1 MYYGMW
7 PRMLASMSETDP
19 LADAPLKWSDLG
31 VSVLPTGMVTLL
43 LADVEGST
51 RLWERQPEEMT
62 AAVARLDR
70 TVSAIVAAHHGV
82 RPIEQGEG
90 DSFVVAFA
98 RASDAVASALELQR
112 APLAPIR
119 LRIGVHTGEVQL
131 RDDGNY
137 IGSTVNRAARLR
149 DVAHGGQVVL
159 SGTTEDLVVDRL
171 PPDAWLT
178 DLGTHRLR
186 DLARPERVVQLCHPD
201 LRVEFPPLR
210 TANTVVAQRLPVQ
223 LTSYVGRATEMT
235 DVRRILADNR
245 LVTLTGAGGVG
256 KTRLAL
262 EVAGRMM
269 GEYRDGVWY
278 VDLAPI
284 IDPDLVPVAVA
295 RALGLPDQPG
305 RSTMETLQR
314 FIGDRQMLVM
324 LDNCEHLL
332 DACATLIVA
341 LLGACPGL
349 TLLTTS
355 REAIGVGGEVTW
367 RVRSLSLADEAI
379 ELFTDR
385 ARHVRPDFHLTDD
398 NTTAVTE
405 ICRRLDGMPLA
416 IELAAARIRA
426 LSLTEILDSLHDR
439 FRLLTGGARTAVRR
453 QQTLRASVDWSY
465 MLLTEPERVVF
476 RRLAVFLGGFDLD
489 ATRAVA
495 GGGEVQ
501 PYQVLDLLTLLIDK
515 SLVVAENTTGR
526 TRYRLLETV
535 RQYALEKLGESGEAD
550 TVRARHRDHYTA
562 MAALLDTP
570 AGNDYERRIEQA
582 ETEIDNL
589 RAAFAWSR
597 ENTEIAVA
605 LALASSLQP
614 LWLARGRIQE
624 GLAWFDAALTDHNT
638 HHIQVAPAV
647 RARALADLAVLS
659 APVAATDRMGQAEQ
673 ALAIARELD
682 DPALVVRALTACGG
696 IASFNPEVARPYL
709 AEAIDLAR
717 ALGDRWRLSQI
728 LGWQALG
735 ALIAGDPIAAGAAAE
750 EGRDLAQAL
759 GDRFF
764 SRFCRRCL
772 GVAQMVRGDLAAAIA
787 QLREVA
793 AEADAAHDV
802 LWYTYCEYSLGHA
815 LAYHGDT
822 SAARAAAN
830 AAVETAA
837 GLGGVYPGV
846 AYTALA
852 VAALAAGDVA
862 GAQDASEASWRRLSV
877 QPELASVNINPMAEI
892 ALARGDLV
900 AARHWTD
907 EAVSVMRGWHLA
919 LALTTRARVAIA
931 QGELGQA
938 ERDAHDALTVA
949 ADLHAHSGIPDALE
963 CLADL
968 ALKAGDHREA
978 ARLFGT
984 ADAIRQR
991 IGVVR
996 FKIYDSDYE
1005 NSLAALR
1012 DAMGEQ
1018 DFAAAWVEGTALS
1031 TDEAIAYAQRGRGAR
1046 KRPSSGWASL
1056 TPTERDVVRL
1066 VSEGLANKDIATRL
1080 FVSPRT
1086 VQTHLTHVYTKLGLT
1101 SRMQLAQ
1108 EAARHT

>member
-1 MYYGMW
+1 
-7 PRMLASMSETDP
+7 MLASMSETDP

-43 LADVEGST
+43 LADVDDST
-51 RLWERQPEEMT
+51 RLSETQEMT

-70 TVSAIVAAHHGV
+70 TVSAIVTAHHGV
-82 RPIEQGEG
+82 RPVEQGEG
-90 DSFVVAFA
+90 EGFVVAFA

-119 LRIGVHTGEVQL
+119 LRIGIYTGEVQL

-137 IGSTVNRAARLR
+137 TGSTVNRATRLR
-149 DVAHGGQVVL
+149 DVAHGGQIVL

-171 PPDAWLT
+171 PRDAWLT

-186 DLARPERVVQLCHPD
+186 DLPRPERVVQLCHPD

-223 LTSYVGRATEMT
+223 LTSFVGRAAEMT

-256 KTRLAL
+256 KTRLAI

-269 GEYRDGVWY
+269 GECRDGVWY

-284 IDPDLVPVAVA
+284 VDPDLVPVAVA

-305 RSTMETLQR
+305 RSTTETLLR
-314 FIGDRQMLVM
+314 FINDRQMLVM

-332 DACATLIVA
+332 DPCAALIVA

-349 TLLTTS
+349 ALLTTS
-355 REAIGVGGEVTW
+355 REPIGVAGEMTW

-453 QQTLRASVDWSY
+453 QQTLRASVDWSH

-476 RRLAVFLGGFDLD
+476 RRLAVFLGGFDFD

-515 SLVVAENTTGR
+515 SLIVAENTTGR

-582 ETEIDNL
+582 EIEIDNL

-597 ENTEIAVA
+597 ENTQIALA

-624 GLAWFDAALTDHNT
+624 GLAWFDAALTDHNA

-647 RARALADLAVLS
+647 RARALADQAVLDAS
-659 APVAATDRMGQAEQ
+659 VAATDRLGQAEQ
-673 ALAIARELD
+673 ALAIARDVD

-717 ALGDRWRLSQI
+717 AIGDQWRLSQI
-728 LGWQALG
+728 LGWQATG
-735 ALIAGDPIAAGAAAE
+735 ALIAGEPIAAGAAAE
-750 EGRDLAQAL
+750 EGRDLAEAL

-764 SRFCRRCL
+764 SRVCRRCL
-772 GVAQMVRGDLAAAIA
+772 GVAQMMRGDLAGLA

-802 LWYTYCEYSLGHA
+802 LWYANCKYSLGHA

-822 SAARAAAN
+822 SAARAAAD

-837 GLGGVYPGV
+837 GLGGFYPGL

-852 VAALAAGDVA
+852 VATLAAGDVA
-862 GAQDASEASWRRLSV
+862 AAQDASEASRRRLSV
-877 QPELASVNINPMAEI
+877 QPEFASVNVNPMAEI

-900 AARHWTD
+900 TARHWAD

-919 LALTTRARVAIA
+919 MALRTRARVAIA

-938 ERDAHDALTVA
+938 ERDAHHALTIA
-949 ADLHAHSGIPDALE
+949 ADVDAHSGVPDILE

-968 ALKAGDHREA
+968 AVKADGHREA
-978 ARLFGT
+978 ARLLG
-984 ADAIRQR
+984 AAEAMRQR

-996 FKIYDSDYE
+996 FKIYDAEYE
-1005 NSLAALR
+1005 SSVAALR
-1012 DAMGEQ
+1012 DAMGEE
-1018 DFAAAWVEGTALS
+1018 DFAAAWAEGAALS
-1031 TDEAIAYAQRGRGAR
+1031 TDEAVAYAQRGRGGR

-1080 FVSPRT
+1080 FVSART

-1108 EAARHT
+1108 EAARHA

>member
-1 MYYGMW
+1 
-7 PRMLASMSETDP
+7 MLASMSGDGP

-51 RLWERQPEEMT
+51 RLWETQEMT
-62 AAVARLDR
+62 SAVARLDR
-70 TVSAIVAAHHGV
+70 TVSAIVAAHHGA
-82 RPIEQGEG
+82 RPVEQGAGEE
-90 DSFVVAFA
+90 FVVAFA
-98 RASDAVASALELQR
+98 LASDAVAFALELQR

-131 RDDGNY
+131 RDGSY
-137 IGSTVNRAARLR
+137 VGSTADRATRLR
-149 DVAHGGQVVL
+149 DVAHGGQIVL
-159 SGTTEDLVVDRL
+159 SGTTEDLVVDGL

-178 DLGTHRLR
+178 DLGTHRLG
-186 DLARPERVVQLCHPD
+186 DLPRPERVVQLCHPD
-201 LRVEFPPLR
+201 LRVEFPPLC
-210 TANTVVAQRLPVQ
+210 TANTVVAQHLPVQ
-223 LTSYVGRATEMT
+223 LTSFVGRAAEMT
-235 DVRRILADNR
+235 DMRRILADNR

-262 EVAGRMM
+262 EVVGRMM
-269 GEYRDGVWY
+269 GECRDGVWY

-284 IDPDLVPVAVA
+284 IDPDLAPVAVA

-305 RSTMETLQR
+305 RSTMETLLR
-314 FIGDRQMLVM
+314 FIGDRQMLVV

-332 DACATLIVA
+332 DACAALIVD

-355 REAIGVGGEVTW
+355 REPIGVAGEVTW

-385 ARHVRPDFHLTDD
+385 ARQVRPDFHLTAD
-398 NTTAVTE
+398 NTIAVTE

-465 MLLTEPERVVF
+465 LLLTEPERVVF

-562 MAALLDTP
+562 MAAPLDTP

-597 ENTEIAVA
+597 ENTEIALA

-624 GLAWFDAALTDHNT
+624 GLGWFDAALADHNT

-647 RARALADLAVLS
+647 RARALADQAVLNAS
-659 APVAATDRMGQAEQ
+659 VVATDRMGQAEH

-709 AEAIDLAR
+709 AEAVDLAR

-735 ALIAGDPIAAGAAAE
+735 ALIVGDPIAVGAAAE
-750 EGRDLAQAL
+750 EGRDLAEAL
-759 GDRFF
+759 GDRFN

-772 GVAQMVRGDLAAAIA
+772 GMAQTMRGDLDAAIA
-787 QLREVA
+787 QIREVA

-802 LWYTYCEYSLGHA
+802 LWYANCMYSLGHA

-837 GLGGVYPGV
+837 GLGGFVPGF

-852 VAALAAGDVA
+852 VAALAAGDVSV
-862 GAQDASEASWRRLSV
+862 AQDASEASWRRLSV
-877 QPELASVNINPMAEI
+877 QPELASVNVNPLAEI

-900 AARHWTD
+900 AARHWAD
-907 EAVSVMRGWHLA
+907 EAVSAMRGWHLA
-919 LALTTRARVAIA
+919 MALRTRARVAIA

-949 ADLHAHSGIPDALE
+949 ADVHAHSGIPDTLE
-963 CLADL
+963 CIADL
-968 ALKAGDHREA
+968 AVKADGHREA
-978 ARLFGT
+978 ARLFGA
-984 ADAIRQR
+984 ADGIRQR

-996 FKIYDSDYE
+996 FKIYDAEYE
-1005 NSLAALR
+1005 NSLGALR
-1012 DAMGEQ
+1012 DAMGEE
-1018 DFAAAWVEGTALS
+1018 DFAAAWAEGAALS
-1031 TDEAIAYAQRGRGAR
+1031 TDEALAYAQRGRGGR

-1080 FVSPRT
+1080 FVSART
-1086 VQTHLTHVYTKLGLT
+1086 VQTHLTHVYSKLGLT
-1101 SRMQLAQ
+1101 SRMQLAR